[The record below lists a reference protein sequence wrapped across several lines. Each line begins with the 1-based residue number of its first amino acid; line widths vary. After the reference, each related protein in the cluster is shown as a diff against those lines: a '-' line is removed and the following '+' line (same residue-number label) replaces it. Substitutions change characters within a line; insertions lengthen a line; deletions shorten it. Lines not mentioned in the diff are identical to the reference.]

1 MDSRCHKPDKSGLPS
16 GVRGAGAARF
26 GLPSSLRGM
35 PGVGCFNH
43 CAPSGVVN
51 ADKSTAKAIVFI
63 SCLLRIA
70 QPRSEPSVHLTQGR
84 TPDLRRLIASESH
97 SCEFVIRLSAISRV
111 SSQSLHPRV

>member
-16 GVRGAGAARF
+16 GVRGVGAARF

-70 QPRSEPSVHLTQGR
+70 NQDQ
-84 TPDLRRLIASESH
+84 
-97 SCEFVIRLSAISRV
+97 SRV
-111 SSQSLHPRV
+111 YTLPKAVRRIYVA